1 MIRRPP
7 RSTQG
12 VSSAAS
18 DVYKRQ
24 CRGRQVSCSYAG
36 RKTAAHHS
44 GVCGFPYEHLH
55 QIVSPGSRLG
65 GRPSAPDGRKKRPRN
80 KLPGPQNRCQ
90 PALQRTRHRAQQ
102 LRCTPESI
110 HPTGPSARHQ
120 ERAVRLLGKR
130 RITHR
135 RGRDL
140 HAVRAR
146 ACLLYTSPSPRDLS
160 TSRMPSSA

>member
-24 CRGRQVSCSYAG
+24 DNQNPLISIPNG
-36 RKTAAHHS
+36 AHGAVALS
-44 GVCGFPYEHLH
+44 IMDGTWDYRDTGLLDTTHLKFYDRNH
-55 QIVSPGSRLG
+55 LLQLLDEKGYLVSRLD
-65 GRPSAPDGRKKRPRN
+65 RVIVHPRDTEFKTEWEKYPREVTAYIEKVN
-80 KLPGPQNRCQ
+80 PEFQTYQ
-90 PALQRTRHRAQQ
+90 FIVQAYPAS
-102 LRCTPESI
+102 EI
-110 HPTGPSARHQ
+110 GWK
-120 ERAVRLLGKR
+120 VGLGS
-130 RITHR
+130 
-135 RGRDL
+135 
-140 HAVRAR
+140 